1 MVPSQLLYLD
11 KSLTDMIRNFSM
23 VILNIINWHSRL
35 TITLLPRRE
44 VNMTQE
50 ADKTQIAQEA
60 YSYKSQ
66 KAFFLRL

>member
-1 MVPSQLLYLD
+1 
-11 KSLTDMIRNFSM
+11 M

-35 TITLLPRRE
+35 TITLLQRRE

-50 ADKTQIAQEA
+50 ADKTQIAQET